1 MIIKN
6 TIAQLFR
13 STSLSITL
21 LGTLLGTLLVAL
33 PSQVSAS
40 EFYVEG
46 SLSLSQP
53 DGGSDSD
60 LELTTTPRIIAGIKL
75 SPNVSAEAGFYYLYT
90 EQGSEE
96 EDIVGQY
103 TISTNSRD
111 ILLGLKG
118 QLDISKRIAFYGRA
132 GALLWNTEMEVEEE
146 FYGKIEG
153 GKDSESDNGIGYYL
167 SGGMI
172 IRFNQRLYLD
182 LYLSHHQRDDVFGDD
197 SDYPV
202 DISESI
208 GGVGLGL
215 AF

>member
-1 MIIKN
+1 MIIKKSI
-6 TIAQLFR
+6 TQRLR

-21 LGTLLGTLLVAL
+21 LGALLVSL

-40 EFYVEG
+40 ELYVEG
-46 SLSLSQP
+46 SLSLNQP
-53 DGGSDSD
+53 DGGSGSD
-60 LELTTTPRIIAGIKL
+60 LELTTSPRIIAGIKL
-75 SPNVSAEAGFYYLYT
+75 TPNVSAEAGFYYLYT
-90 EQGSEE
+90 EQDSEK

-103 TISTNSRD
+103 VVSINSRD

-146 FYGKIEG
+146 FYGKVAG
-153 GKDSESDNGIGYYL
+153 GKVSESDSGIGYYL

-182 LYLSHHQRDDVFGDD
+182 LYLSHHRRNDVFKDD
-197 SDYPV
+197 SDYPI
-202 DISESI
+202 DITESI